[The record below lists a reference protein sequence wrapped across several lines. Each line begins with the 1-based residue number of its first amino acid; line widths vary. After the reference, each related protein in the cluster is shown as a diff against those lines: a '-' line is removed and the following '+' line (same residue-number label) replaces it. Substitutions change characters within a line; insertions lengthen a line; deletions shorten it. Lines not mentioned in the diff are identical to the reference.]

1 MSYLPILDYS
11 TDKAGNRYDFSLM
24 FLQEHH
30 VKTILG
36 SLLKE
41 KANIEILLDSKDAQ
55 NIELLQQQHATIS
68 NLVRIISDY
77 TPDKIN
83 YDKIY

>member
-1 MSYLPILDYS
+1 MYLPILDFS

-30 VKTILG
+30 IKTILG

-41 KANIEILLDSKDAQ
+41 KINLEILLESKNAQ
-55 NIELLQQQHATIS
+55 NIELLQQQHSTIS
-68 NLVRIISDY
+68 NLVLIISQY
-77 TPDKIN
+77 KPNKINHDKIF
-83 YDKIY
+83 